1 MDTFIGQFGQ
11 YSELVL
17 ALIGVCAAVA
27 ALIPAPGEKSGPAYR
42 IFYRIL
48 NTIAVNVRHARNAGD
63 SENNGAKG

>member
-27 ALIPAPGEKSGPAYR
+27 ALIPAPGEKSGAAYR

-63 SENNGAKG
+63 SEDNGAKG

>member
-11 YSELVL
+11 YGELVL

-63 SENNGAKG
+63 SEDNGAKG

>member
-11 YSELVL
+11 YGELVL

-42 IFYRIL
+42 IFYRVL

-63 SENNGAKG
+63 SEGNGDKG

>member
-1 MDTFIGQFGQ
+1 MDTFVAQFGQ

-27 ALIPAPGEKSGPAYR
+27 ALIPAPGEQSGKAYQ

-48 NTIAVNVRHARNAGD
+48 NTLAANVRHARNASD
-63 SENNGAKG
+63 KQ

>member
-11 YSELVL
+11 YGELVL

>member
-1 MDTFIGQFGQ
+1 MDTFVAQFGQ
-11 YSELVL
+11 YGELIL

-63 SENNGAKG
+63 NDGDKK